1 MAAAHQQAALAGLRM
16 DVDGFNLGLGS
27 PGLGGMLN
35 MAQLTRLDGM
45 NGMNPL
51 GVNINM
57 LGTHAT
63 HALGR
68 TTFVSTSAQSLS
80 WSFFFFANLVSFFCI

>member
-1 MAAAHQQAALAGLRM
+1 MAATPQQAALAGLGM
-16 DVDGFNLGLGS
+16 GVDSFNLGLGS

-35 MAQLTRLDGM
+35 MAQLTQLDGM
-45 NGMNPL
+45 NGMNPF
-51 GVNINM
+51 GVNMNM

-63 HALGR
+63 RALGR

-80 WSFFFFANLVSFFCI
+80 WSFFFLPT